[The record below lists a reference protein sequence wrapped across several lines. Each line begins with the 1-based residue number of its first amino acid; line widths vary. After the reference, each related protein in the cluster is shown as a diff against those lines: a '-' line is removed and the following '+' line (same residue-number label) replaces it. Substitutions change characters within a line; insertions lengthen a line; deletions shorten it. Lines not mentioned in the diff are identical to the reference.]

1 MCGYLFIYFN
11 INNIYYYLSVYL
23 FVFKKTFNIKTII
36 ISSSISIN
44 NTKCIKCIF
53 IFEVIFIF
61 RSLVCVCVCVCVA
74 PSSEV
79 RWVMVSELSPS
90 QLIGS
95 LLSVSLSFWEKPKDW
110 GGERE
115 ERRGDLVCFSAY

>member
-1 MCGYLFIYFN
+1 MYIY
-11 INNIYYYLSVYL
+11 IWSYIYIYITGL
-23 FVFKKTFNIKTII
+23 
-36 ISSSISIN
+36 
-44 NTKCIKCIF
+44 
-53 IFEVIFIF
+53 
-61 RSLVCVCVCVCVA
+61 CVCVCVA

-115 ERRGDLVCFSAY
+115 ERRRDLVCFSAY